1 MKIKESKIQLLSFK
15 LSWKFKF
22 SRIKQKN
29 QKITKRMLKKMSRN
43 QNRYLQ
49 YSFKIKGNK
58 KRRIE
63 KIKTTT
69 YKELQV

>member
-1 MKIKESKIQLLSFK
+1 MKIKESKISLLSFK
-15 LSWKFKF
+15 HSWKFKF

-29 QKITKRMLKKMSRN
+29 RKITKRMIKKLSRN

-58 KRRIE
+58 KRRID
-63 KIKTTT
+63 KIKKTT